1 MSILESSNDDE
12 KGSSS
17 NNPPGGSQPAEILH
31 YPRLALCTDKPFNE
45 DVKFRALEV
54 GVDYILRK
62 PVQAQDLFKL
72 VSKYGC
78 HVDCQV

>member
-12 KGSSS
+12 NGSSS
-17 NNPPGGSQPAEILH
+17 NKPASNQPAEILH

>member
-12 KGSSS
+12 NGSCS
-17 NNPPGGSQPAEILH
+17 NNPGGRLPAEILH
-31 YPRLALCTDKPFNE
+31 YPRLALCTDKPINE